1 MRKLAT
7 LTAAALI
14 WGSTS
19 FAAGYADVIEQ
30 AFVQAGY
37 SNVQVNKERGQWLVS
52 ALMNGQVVN
61 FVVDPTTGRSS
72 RSHDDGPLH
81 DLNDDHGQHGAGHD
95 VGDDHGGDRNRS
107 DDRGR
112 GRGRDD
118 RGGDDHG
125 DHGPNHD

>member
-7 LTAAALI
+7 LTAVALI
-14 WGSTS
+14 WGSTG
-19 FAAGYADVIEQ
+19 FAAGYANVIEQ

-37 SNVQVNKERGQWLVS
+37 SSVQVTKSRGQWLVS
-52 ALMNGQVVN
+52 ALMNGQTMR

-72 RSHDDGPLH
+72 RTNDDGPLH
-81 DLNDDHGQHGAGHD
+81 DLNDDPGQHGAGHD
-95 VGDDHGGDRNRS
+95 GGDDHGGDRNRS
-107 DDRGR
+107 
-112 GRGRDD
+112 DD